1 MHLPSNQSNQDKIK
15 DLRTASRQKPINPK
29 LKPNGSSGPLNPIK
43 SLGRY
48 TKVGLNR
55 GSHTVILPCE
65 HIFHNPKGRWV
76 SLLLV
81 INGEVRMRLPRVKGE
96 LP

>member
-1 MHLPSNQSNQDKIK
+1 MKSKILERHQGKSQSIQN
-15 DLRTASRQKPINPK
+15 SK
-29 LKPNGSSGPLNPIK
+29 LNGSSGPINPIK

-65 HIFHNPKGRWV
+65 QIFHNPKGRWV

-81 INGEVRMRLPRVKGE
+81 TNDEMRMRLPRVNGE